1 MMRLPIVPTI
11 VVAAAAATMVWLGV
25 WQIHRFHYKN
35 DLVVRYERNSRLP
48 AVAWPAVPPAD
59 DSLLYRHATGFCLQ
73 PVGWREIVGRN
84 FKDEPGWSHI
94 ASCRVGAE
102 GPGMEVDV
110 GWSTAPHP
118 PQWRGG
124 PVTGL
129 IVPDRLHRIRLM
141 ASNAAPGLVAT
152 RPPSPGDMPNN
163 SLFYAIQWFCFAAAA
178 LIIYPLALRRR
189 QRDKVAPNRPAP

>member
-1 MMRLPIVPTI
+1 MRLPIVSTI
-11 VVAAAAATMVWLGV
+11 VVAAAAAIMVWLGI
-25 WQIHRFHYKN
+25 WQIHRYHYKN
-35 DLVVRYERNSRLP
+35 GLITRYERNSQLP
-48 AVAWPAVPPAD
+48 AVAWPAVPPSD

-73 PVGWREIVGRN
+73 PASWREMVGRN
-84 FKDEPGWSHI
+84 YKDEPGWSHI

-102 GPGMEVDV
+102 GPGMNVDV
-110 GWSTAPHP
+110 GWSTSPNP

-129 IVPDRLHRIRLM
+129 IVPDRLHRIRLL
-141 ASNAAPGLVAT
+141 ATNPAPGLVAT
-152 RPPSPGDMPNN
+152 KPPSPADMPNN